1 MDHGVYG
8 GEESESRTMCRG
20 YNLSEYYVQI
30 DLMPMVTIQV
40 LITAVVQA
48 YESDLTE
55 GKFEDILEVEASLK
69 CKKLIKSHRNACKG
83 CGVDG

>member
-1 MDHGVYG
+1 MTMSIEALFEELHYTTNYLLHKYHRSRNSVMDHGVYG

-30 DLMPMVTIQV
+30 GLMPMVIIQV

-55 GKFEDILEVEASLK
+55 G
-69 CKKLIKSHRNACKG
+69 
-83 CGVDG
+83 